1 MSPPRQ
7 TPKSARR
14 DDRRRGG
21 AREAPPENKVL
32 AAVIAGA
39 IGLSVL
45 IGLAVLPRIA
55 PSQGGMIG
63 QEAPGFALPVVDDK
77 ERAARIDLSELRG
90 NAVILDFWASWCIPC
105 QVQAPVLDR
114 LARRYDG
121 RGLVVLGINVDD
133 PPELAR
139 SFAEQKS
146 LSYPILLDPDGR
158 AQALYGVHQLPSMV
172 VIDREGKVV
181 AFLTGIVDEGVLDE
195 LVVSAM

>member
-1 MSPPRQ
+1 MSPPHQ
-7 TPKSARR
+7 SRR
-14 DDRRRGG
+14 SEGRPRGPRRSKEP
-21 AREAPPENKVL
+21 ASENKVL
-32 AAVIAGA
+32 AAVVAGA

-63 QEAPGFALPVVDDK
+63 QEAPTFALPVVGGGD
-77 ERAARIDLSELRG
+77 RATRIDLSELRG
-90 NAVILDFWASWCIPC
+90 NAVILDFWASWCVPC

-114 LARRYDG
+114 LARRYEG

-133 PPELAR
+133 PPEVAR

-172 VIDREGKVV
+172 IVDREGKVI